1 MIKSFWSF
9 IRTLSGDNAY
19 EEYLK
24 SPKTWHKG
32 KLLSRGEFY
41 QKKLMKNG
49 IKLIDAVN
57 F

>member
-24 SPKTWHKG
+24 SPKIWHKG
-32 KLLSRGEFY
+32 KPLSRGEFY
-41 QKKLMKNG
+41 QKK
-49 IKLIDAVN
+49 IDEKWN
-57 F
+57 KINRCC